1 MYNGT
6 GRPSHGSDSRVTSA
20 CLRNAAMARRS
31 RSVTTKWGGLTT
43 WLPDVRDALPPPV
56 AGLGDDPEGFD
67 LLAPLE
73 AVEDVAPHL
82 LGEQPAVQKLLC
94 DLLGAPSSRI
104 G

>member
-31 RSVTTKWGGLTT
+31 RSVTTKWGR
-43 WLPDVRDALPPPV
+43 LPDVRDALPPPV

-67 LLAPLE
+67 LLAPFE